1 MNRLNEQE
9 RLVWQ
14 TIAVYF
20 LVQFMQPS
28 QREVVTVTLTCRRQ
42 RFVVRARRLLEP
54 GYTSLLKASRQ
65 EDTEQDEQDT
75 LAGDNTAWL
84 KHLVPG
90 QQLQCVSA
98 TAVHHKTT
106 PPPLFTEDTLLAA
119 MARIADV
126 VTDERVRALLRQKD
140 EDKEKE
146 RGGTVSG

>member
-14 TIAVYF
+14 TIAEYF
-20 LVQFMQPS
+20 
-28 QREVVTVTLTCRRQ
+28 
-42 RFVVRARRLLEP
+42 
-54 GYTSLLKASRQ
+54 
-65 EDTEQDEQDT
+65 
-75 LAGDNTAWL
+75 
-84 KHLVPG
+84 LVPG

-146 RGGTVSG
+146 RGGTVIRMMKTILSHSDKVTLSHHHSNFSLR

>member
-1 MNRLNEQE
+1 MGAHTVIIPTTSLPDLNRLNEQE

-14 TIAVYF
+14 TIAEYF
-20 LVQFMQPS
+20 
-28 QREVVTVTLTCRRQ
+28 
-42 RFVVRARRLLEP
+42 
-54 GYTSLLKASRQ
+54 
-65 EDTEQDEQDT
+65 
-75 LAGDNTAWL
+75 
-84 KHLVPG
+84 LVPG

-146 RGGTVSG
+146 RGGTVIRMMKTILSHSDKVTLSHHHSNFSLR

>member
-1 MNRLNEQE
+1 MGAHTVIIPTTSLPDLNRLNEQE

-14 TIAVYF
+14 TIAEYF
-20 LVQFMQPS
+20 
-28 QREVVTVTLTCRRQ
+28 
-42 RFVVRARRLLEP
+42 
-54 GYTSLLKASRQ
+54 
-65 EDTEQDEQDT
+65 
-75 LAGDNTAWL
+75 
-84 KHLVPG
+84 LVPG

-98 TAVHHKTT
+98 TAVHHTTT